1 MNRKIKEK
9 IKQIFFDNVK
19 LSYGCTEPVAVG
31 LSVAVGKKYLKG
43 NIKGI
48 EVIMDRNTYK
58 NGLEVGIPGTNLHGF
73 DLAIAL
79 AYLVGNAEF
88 GLEVFKNVKPNHI
101 EDALK
106 MKELIK
112 VSYKNDSRLHIQT
125 RLIGENE
132 VTVEITDSHDNISRI
147 VVDKDEIYNNQT
159 TVSFKRE
166 IVKSISLDDIFNY
179 IQEPDEEVLNI
190 VKKAIKYNLKAAE
203 EGIKVDGNFGNTL
216 FTSDSSL
223 IVSSDNRKNSKDFN
237 NLKYL
242 NSIEDSIEE
251 VERYIKSYVAAGV
264 DLRMNGA
271 LIPIMTV
278 AGSGNQGISC
288 TLPPLIFGLK
298 MSLSKDKIMKG
309 VLLSILVTIYIK
321 AYTGTLTPICG
332 AGSIASAGSTAGIS
346 YLMDADY
353 EQIKNAINNLLST
366 LFGMICDGAKRG
378 CSLKASIGAQMAMN
392 AALLALRNTNIPCG
406 NGFVAK
412 DVETTI
418 RRIELLTNSLRQF
431 DQDVIDFIG
440 RC

>member
-1 MNRKIKEK
+1 MNWEIKEK

-43 NIKGI
+43 SIKSI
-48 EVIMDRNTYK
+48 DVVMDRNTYK
-58 NGLEVGIPGTNLHGF
+58 NGLEVGIPGTNFHGF

-79 AYLVGNAEF
+79 AYLAGDAEL
-88 GLEVFKNVKPNHI
+88 GLEVFKNVTPKHV
-101 EDALK
+101 EDALT
-106 MKELIK
+106 MKEIIR
-112 VSYKNDSRLHIQT
+112 VNYKNDNKLHILT
-125 RLIGENE
+125 KLVADNE

-147 VVDKDEIYNNQT
+147 VVDKKEIYNNQT
-159 TVSFKRE
+159 TVSFRKE
-166 IVKSISLDDIFNY
+166 QVKSINLDDIFNY
-179 IQEPDEEVLNI
+179 VQDPDEEVLNT
-190 VKKAIKYNLKAAE
+190 VREAINNNIKAAE
-203 EGIKVDGNFGNTL
+203 EGIKINGNFGNT
-216 FTSDSSL
+216 FFFME
-223 IVSSDNRKNSKDFN
+223 ISSDISEDFSDYSN
-237 NLKYL
+237 VCEFGKFSNIDK
-242 NSIEDSIEE
+242 ID
-251 VERYIKSYVAAGV
+251 RYIKSYVAAGV
-264 DLRMNGA
+264 DLRMSGA

-288 TLPPLIFGLK
+288 TLPPAIFGLK
-298 MSLSKDKIMKG
+298 NSMDEKRITRA

-332 AGSIASAGSTAGIS
+332 AGSIASAGSSAGIS
-346 YLMDADY
+346 YLMGADY

-378 CSLKASIGAQMAMN
+378 CSLKASLGAQMAIN
-392 AALLALRNTNIPCG
+392 SSLLTMKNTNIPCG
-406 NGFVAK
+406 NGFAAK

-440 RC
+440 HC

>member
-1 MNRKIKEK
+1 MNRKTKEK

-43 NIKGI
+43 PIKLI

-58 NGLEVGIPGTNLHGF
+58 NGLEVGIPGTHLHGF

-79 AYLVGNAEF
+79 AYLVGNAEL
-88 GLEVFKNVKPNHI
+88 GLEVFKNVKHNHI

-125 RLIGENE
+125 RLVGENE

-147 VVDKDEIYNNQT
+147 VVDKAEIYNNQT
-159 TVSFKRE
+159 TVLFKKE
-166 IVKSISLDDIFNY
+166 IVKSINLDDIFNY
-179 IQEPDEEVLNI
+179 IQEPDEEVLN
-190 VKKAIKYNLKAAE
+190 VVEEAIKYNLKAAE
-203 EGIKVDGNFGNTL
+203 EGIKVDGNFGNTF
-216 FTSDSSL
+216 FTSDL
-223 IVSSDNRKNSKDFN
+223 TFIVPSDNYKSSKDCN
-237 NLKYL
+237 ELKNL
-242 NSIEDSIEE
+242 NSTGE
-251 VERYIKSYVAAGV
+251 VERYIKSYVASGV

-298 MSLSKDKIMKG
+298 MSSSEDKIMKG

-346 YLMDADY
+346 YLMGADH

-378 CSLKASIGAQMAMN
+378 CSLKASIGAQMAIN

-406 NGFVAK
+406 NGFAAK
-412 DVETTI
+412 NVETTI

-431 DQDVIDFIG
+431 DQDVIEFIG
-440 RC
+440 HC